1 MQPIIYQNIIYED
14 QHLIALN
21 KPANYLVEKVSND
34 DVPLD
39 ELLSQHLSD
48 TYARP
53 MRAQAVHRLDRPVSG
68 ALMFA
73 KTEEG
78 LQGMQRLFKYRKIR
92 KTYWAVVR
100 QAPAKEKDK
109 LVHWLTRNREENI
122 STVYN
127 EPCRDGLRAELDY
140 QLLGEV
146 DGYHLIEVFPITG
159 RTHQIRVQLAS
170 MGCPIVGDYKYGFP
184 REGSRPSIL
193 LHAKELT
200 FDHPIHQEKT
210 TIKAGLPVYH
220 AWRKFESFYQRT
232 SLAMA

>member
-1 MQPIIYQNIIYED
+1 MLPIIYQNIIYED

-21 KPANYLVEKVSND
+21 KPANYLVEKVPHD

-39 ELLSQHLSD
+39 ELLSQHLSE

-53 MRAQAVHRLDRPVSG
+53 MRAQAAHRLDRPVSG
-68 ALMFA
+68 VLMFA
-73 KTEEG
+73 KTAEG
-78 LQGMQRLFKYRKIR
+78 LQGMQRLFKYRKIK

-100 QAPAKEKDK
+100 QAPPKESDK
-109 LVHWLTRNREENI
+109 LVHWLTRNRKENI
-122 STVYN
+122 STVHA
-127 EPCRDGLRAELDY
+127 EPCLGGLRAELEY
-140 QLLGEV
+140 QLVGKI
-146 DGYHLIEVFPITG
+146 DGYYLIEVYPVTG

-193 LHAKELT
+193 LHAKELV

-210 TIKAGLPVYH
+210 IIKANLPAH
-220 AWRKFESFYQRT
+220 DAWKKFEIFYRPA